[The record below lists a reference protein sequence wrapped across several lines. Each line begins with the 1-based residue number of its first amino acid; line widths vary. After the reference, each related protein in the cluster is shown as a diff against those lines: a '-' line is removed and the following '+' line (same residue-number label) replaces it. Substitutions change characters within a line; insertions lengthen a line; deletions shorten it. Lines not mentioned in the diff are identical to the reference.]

1 MRTVAAVY
9 ITLGTCLTLG
19 AGPTAAQVPT
29 TEPQPRLAV
38 PTRGT
43 VIQTTAPTET
53 AAPATHTP
61 GQPTTTEPA
70 PVTAVTAP
78 PSGVTTIPTTSQTTE
93 SSSQAVLAT
102 RSYVAGKFALTL
114 GGVQIGSL
122 YSAAGGDAFGQVVKE
137 KVGPDNIALKHLG
150 GVAYEPIT
158 VVTDFQSKALINW
171 VAESWKG
178 KYSRQSGSILETDF
192 DYNIRGEKEF
202 FNAIIAETTL
212 PALDAAAKDPAR
224 ITVKLA
230 PEYTRLKSGSGAKAG
245 TSTAKTAAKW
255 FPSHFRFE
263 MAGLDGSKV
272 NKIDAITVRQTV
284 TENAVGELR
293 DYEKEPSAIDFPNLK
308 ITLASTS
315 AQSWAAWH
323 DDFVIKGNNGASQER
338 SGAIIYLDP
347 YLKTEYG
354 RLNLTNC
361 GIFRLSQEPVVA
373 GAETISRMVAELYCE
388 RMELV
393 PNSKAF

>member
-19 AGPTAAQVPT
+19 AGPAAAQVPT

-53 AAPATHTP
+53 AAPTTQTP
-61 GQPTTTEPA
+61 GQPTTSEPA
-70 PVTAVTAP
+70 PVTAVTP
-78 PSGVTTIPTTSQTTE
+78 PSGVTTIPTTPQPTA
-93 SSSQAVLAT
+93 SSSQAVIAT
-102 RSYVAGKFALTL
+102 RSYVASKFALTL

-122 YSAAGGDAFGQVVKE
+122 YSAAGGDAFGQVVTE

-158 VVTDFQSKALINW
+158 VVTDFHSKALMNW
-171 VAESWKG
+171 IAESWKG
-178 KYSRQSGSILETDF
+178 KYTRQSGSILEIDY

-230 PEYTRLKSGSGAKAG
+230 PEYTRLKAGSGTKAG
-245 TSTAKTAAKW
+245 TSTEKTSARW
-255 FPSHFRFE
+255 LPSNFRFE
-263 MAGLDGSKV
+263 MTGLDGSKV

-293 DYEKEPSAIDFPNLK
+293 DYQKEPSAIDFPNLK
-308 ITLASTS
+308 ITLASSS

-323 DDFVIKGNNGASQER
+323 EDFVIKGNSEASKER
-338 SGAIIYLDP
+338 SGAIVYLDP
-347 YLKTEYG
+347 YMKTEYG
-354 RLNLTNC
+354 RLNLSNC
-361 GIFRLSQEPVVA
+361 GIFKLSQEPVVA
-373 GAETISRMVAELYCE
+373 GAESISRMVAELYCE

>member
-19 AGPTAAQVPT
+19 AGPAAAQVPT

-53 AAPATHTP
+53 AAPAAPAP
-61 GQPTTTEPA
+61 GQPTTSEPA
-70 PVTAVTAP
+70 PVTAVTP
-78 PSGVTTIPTTSQTTE
+78 PSGVTTIPTTPQPTA
-93 SSSQAVLAT
+93 SSSQSVIGV

-158 VVTDFQSKALINW
+158 VVTDFQSKALMNW
-171 VAESWKG
+171 IGESWKG
-178 KYSRQSGSILETDF
+178 KSARQSGSILEA
-192 DYNIRGEKEF
+192 DYDYTIRGEREF

-212 PALDAAAKDPAR
+212 PALDLASKDPAR

-230 PEYTRLKSGSGAKAG
+230 PEYTRLKGGSGAKATG
-245 TSTAKTAAKW
+245 TYPAKTSARW
-255 FPSHFRFE
+255 LPSNFRFE
-263 MAGLDGSKV
+263 MAGLDGTKV

-284 TENAVGELR
+284 TENAIGEQR
-293 DYEKEPSAIDFPNLK
+293 DYQKEPGAIDFPNLR
-308 ITLASTS
+308 ITLASSS
-315 AQSWAAWH
+315 AQSWLAWH
-323 DDFVIKGNNGASQER
+323 DDFVIKGNNGAGQER
-338 SGAIIYLDP
+338 SGTIIYLDP
-347 YLKTEYG
+347 TRTTEYG
-354 RLNLTNC
+354 RVNLTNC

-373 GAETISRMVAELYCE
+373 GAESISRMVAELYCE
-388 RMELV
+388 GMELV
-393 PNSKAF
+393 PNSKAS